1 MNAAPQKSLDSG
13 HSNGSIVRLV
23 NLHKRFGNLIVLDGI
38 NLELKE
44 GQTTV
49 IIGESGSGKSVLLN
63 HIVRLI
69 KPDSGEVHFK
79 GRRIDTLP
87 DRELA
92 KIRPHFGYL
101 FQLSALFD
109 SMTVAQNVGF
119 PLVEHTQKSHDETD
133 RIVKKTLSMVGLDG
147 VQNKWPA
154 ELSGGQKKRV
164 ALARAIALGP
174 EVILYDEPTTG
185 LDPPR
190 ADEIN
195 ELIIKLKHEL
205 AVTGVVVTHDMA
217 SARKIADRIVMLY
230 RGKLIFD
237 GTPDSIEKS
246 TDPRVSN
253 FVRGVCSPDVLRT
266 FQPQAKDRQ

>member
-1 MNAAPQKSLDSG
+1 MNAPTAISQSSPGGAGQSM
-13 HSNGSIVRLV
+13 VRLV

-38 NLELKE
+38 NLDLLE

-63 HIVRLI
+63 HIVSLI
-69 KPDSGEVHFK
+69 KPDSGEVYFK
-79 GRRIDTLP
+79 GQRIDTLH

-109 SMTVAQNVGF
+109 SMTVGQNVAF
-119 PLVEHTQKSHDETD
+119 PLREHTRKGREETE
-133 RIVKKTLSMVGLDG
+133 RIVKKKLAMVGLDG
-147 VQNKWPA
+147 IQNKWPA

-164 ALARAIALGP
+164 ALARAISLDP
-174 EVILYDEPTTG
+174 EMILYDEPTTG

-195 ELIIKLKHEL
+195 ELIIKLKREL
-205 AVTGVVVTHDMA
+205 AVTSVVVTHDMA
-217 SARKIADRIVMLY
+217 SARKVADRIVMLF

-237 GTPDSIEKS
+237 GSADSIENA

-266 FQPQAKDRQ
+266 IQAKEKP